1 MAWSD
6 TETDEVA
13 KAFAIACELTGAE
26 FSEGASDFV
35 LAQLQQRYSAQMAIA
50 GLERVSMTSKG
61 RVTLGLIIEAIEWKD
76 RKQISDGAARNQI
89 YLTTLRG
96 CALVERILWD
106 RNSIAIIESKLRDKG
121 YKPEKM
127 PGYAAA
133 QPTQPRA
140 LPHWT
145 EPKEDE
151 P

>member
-13 KAFAIACELTGAE
+13 KAFSIACELTGAE

-35 LAQLQQRYSAQMAIA
+35 LSQLQQRYSAQMAIV

-61 RVTLGLIIEAIEWKD
+61 KVTLGLIVEAVELKD
-76 RKQISDGAARNQI
+76 RKKISDNRARNQV

-96 CALVERILWD
+96 CALVERISWE
-106 RNSIAIIESKLRDKG
+106 RNNVEAVERQLREKG

-127 PGYAAA
+127 PGYANEKATPA
-133 QPTQPRA
+133 QA

-151 P
+151 A